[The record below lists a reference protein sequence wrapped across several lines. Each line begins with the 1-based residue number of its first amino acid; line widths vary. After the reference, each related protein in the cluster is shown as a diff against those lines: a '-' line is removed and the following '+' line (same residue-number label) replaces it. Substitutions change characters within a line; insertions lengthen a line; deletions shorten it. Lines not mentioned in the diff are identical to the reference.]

1 MVQDGPN
8 SEWRV
13 SLTHS
18 IDSGIVPAKAGAAA
32 ARGASRSP
40 QRRRR
45 SRDGSSQTDD
55 DGKVQQLRQSE
66 HAQEQSTHDASPP
79 TKPQAPSGTGAA
91 AADEQCGDDGN
102 GSGSN
107 AVAAMLSRDL
117 VDAGDAMLTPPKR
130 ESPGTS
136 VGDSSSSGGSSHRS
150 ASDAFECGDMKPSS
164 TSPLNPRRSLDGDA
178 GGGDEYNRHPTCNI
192 QAASSDTTRSKGT
205 SLKRSRR
212 RRQNGTDASTQ
223 QQLLKRNFDATTTSR
238 RRSKTKTNRGR
249 EEMSI
254 PPFPMPMAG
263 GQTDSAYNNGQKGA
277 DEDDDGAVIF
287 QSLSSGDELDGTAF
301 QYALDGPDQDGKS
314 SDDSSV
320 GSESTN
326 NSRLDRLLDKY
337 FPDEMGGQ
345 GSVPRSTPSSP
356 QQKGASGSIS
366 RKNAA
371 PATAPAGHGSTV
383 ASPHRETQRVWAG
396 RALSNPLL
404 RGENS
409 IPSLSPT
416 RMPQSSF
423 DGGAKSP
430 EVGLQMLDGAPPMPL
445 TMKSSPAMRL
455 SPRGSGLSTS
465 LGSTNKGKHVIRSSS
480 PPATM
485 VKTTSLLELSRT
497 MSEGSVIDHHE
508 IHRSLSQDLS
518 SRRSCFPRAHSASA
532 VQAWGMCGDIEKSP
546 RQIPGCCDNNGTTNG
561 DLRSLLVGYV
571 PDFCG
576 GKGALDDDNTI
587 LVAEERANVD
597 NDLSME
603 ASNMEAARGL
613 SPTTQLA
620 SSPESQS
627 GRQRRSHRANQSSL
641 SLGMSLWL
649 EDVHRQHQIKEQN
662 RCRMV
667 AAMAKAARAHSQ
679 LISLND
685 HDDSYGDSDH
695 DLASKSLDFDD
706 LGQLGGFSIKRGSN
720 VERRTNTLDLL
731 VAPGANKRRG
741 PYRDDASGS
750 LGRGD
755 SASSNSAGVASDSD
769 SDDEYTDE
777 LLAERELARRARQ
790 IREEIRR
797 AEMEELAREAERAAE
812 AGEEKF
818 VGAASTFDVV
828 LAASAA
834 VSKQAEEENAPMKSW
849 RSGEPVPDNRRPW
862 ECMFDAKPIEE
873 KTVVEPPPSPMKE
886 WMKNALAAPP
896 SSPMVGWVSS
906 AIAMYDPTTPAQS
919 KRVKSIQHSPVVH
932 PPTAVPVSLKKRSN
946 SFTDSYHPTTPL
958 RRTATSRTETTI
970 AGSSIISALSTP
982 LSDRKRIERVPVLQ
996 LRNIEDIVPNF
1007 GDIHLRLRTDMAG
1020 KGVQKDVLGGPS
1032 SNKRRDATADHRSAI
1047 GSDGSGSSFQNI
1059 AASLGNLLKT
1069 ATFASGQRSMR
1080 SLSDVGDGTISE
1092 ASATSPSSRRLPLPA
1107 RRPPSRNSTA
1117 EISARHIARL
1127 SGMSLDCTRAMRAD
1141 SEKDARSVLEE
1152 QLGEWSDTEGGD
1164 DNVSIAS
1171 HDTNSTTD
1179 LYVSALT
1186 NEIHTPRNTGQKH
1199 KKLFADSP
1207 RMPPPIDDPK
1217 GTLLSINPD
1226 PLSTPDHKSRKNVAA
1241 APPVDDFAIPDAV
1254 LSVNTPMGGKR
1265 IFSRTDEGGI
1275 VETRS
1280 IEACPSHHT
1289 DDLTL
1294 PDLTYSRSHD
1304 AGCLDDAADLKTP
1317 RSANCGAAS
1326 RFSDPLSE
1334 RRTMLAA
1341 MDLVSKKNAGN
1352 NTPKRLTR
1360 PTFSRTDNGT
1370 DEEGDVGAANPS
1382 ALRETDKDDNE
1393 SKEGAR
1399 DSVHTPEVVGQA
1411 PSYSFDA
1418 DTMYWD
1424 SDVESEESPGGVRSI
1439 PPSKDGETATLSIYG
1454 SVHKQLGFQ

>member
-1 MVQDGPN
+1 MVQDGPI
-8 SEWRV
+8 SERWV
-13 SLTHS
+13 SSTHS
-18 IDSGIVPAKAGAAA
+18 VDSGIVPAKGAAA
-32 ARGASRSP
+32 DASRSP

-45 SRDGSSQTDD
+45 SRDGSSQTD
-55 DGKVQQLRQSE
+55 GGGVQQQLQRPSDCAQDQS
-66 HAQEQSTHDASPP
+66 SHDASPP
-79 TKPQAPSGTGAA
+79 TKPQAPSSTGAA
-91 AADEQCGDDGN
+91 AADEQCGDDG
-102 GSGSN
+102 SGSN
-107 AVAAMLSRDL
+107 AVATTLSRDL

-136 VGDSSSSGGSSHRS
+136 VSVGSSGGESVHRS
-150 ASDAFECGDMKPSS
+150 ASHECGDLKPSS
-164 TSPLNPRRSLDGDA
+164 TSPLNPRQSLDGDA
-178 GGGDEYNRHPTCNI
+178 VEEDEYNRHPTCNKE
-192 QAASSDTTRSKGT
+192 AAPSDTSRPKRT

-212 RRQNGTDASTQ
+212 RRQNGTEMSTQ
-223 QQLLKRNFDATTTSR
+223 QLSKRNFDGTTTK

-249 EEMSI
+249 KEMAI
-254 PPFPMPMAG
+254 PPFPMPMAVEE
-263 GQTDSAYNNGQKGA
+263 TSAHYKDQKKA

-301 QYALDGPDQDGKS
+301 QYALNGPDQDGES
-314 SDDSSV
+314 SDDSTV
-320 GSESTN
+320 GSESTS

-356 QQKGASGSIS
+356 KERGASCS
-366 RKNAA
+366 NTAA
-371 PATAPAGHGSTV
+371 ATAAAGPGSSV
-383 ASPHRETQRVWAG
+383 ASPHREMQRVWAG

-416 RMPQSSF
+416 RMSQSSLE
-423 DGGAKSP
+423 GGTKSP
-430 EVGLQMLDGAPPMPL
+430 DAGLQMLDGAPPMPL

-455 SPRGSGLSTS
+455 SPRGTS
-465 LGSTNKGKHVIRSSS
+465 LSSSMGSTYERKRDVVRSAS
-480 PPATM
+480 PPATV

-497 MSEGSVIDHHE
+497 MSEGSVIDHHT

-518 SRRSCFPRAHSASA
+518 ARRTCFPRAHSASA
-532 VQAWGMCGDIEKSP
+532 VQGLGICVGLERSP
-546 RQIPGCCDNNGTTNG
+546 RHRSGCCGNGITNG
-561 DLRSLLVGYV
+561 DFRSLLVGYV

-576 GKGALDDDNTI
+576 GTSALDDDNTI
-587 LVAEERANVD
+587 LVADERANVD
-597 NDLSME
+597 DVRSIDAN
-603 ASNMEAARGL
+603 NMGAARGQ

-627 GRQRRSHRANQSSL
+627 GRQRRSDRANQSSM

-679 LISLND
+679 LSSLND
-685 HDDSYGDSDH
+685 HDDSYGDNDH

-706 LGQLGGFSIKRGSN
+706 LGQLGGFNINRGN
-720 VERRTNTLDLL
+720 NMDRRTNTLDLL
-731 VAPGANKRRG
+731 VVSGTNKRRSL
-741 PYRDDASGS
+741 YDDDASGT

-755 SASSNSAGVASDSD
+755 SASSNSAGIASDSD

-777 LLAERELARRARQ
+777 LLAERELARRARK

-834 VSKQAEEENAPMKSW
+834 VSKQAEEESAPMKSW
-849 RSGEPVPDNRRPW
+849 RSGEPVPDKRRPW
-862 ECMFDAKPIEE
+862 ECMFDAKPIR
-873 KTVVEPPPSPMKE
+873 KKASVEPPSSPMKE

-919 KRVKSIQHSPVVH
+919 QRVKSVQHSPVVH
-932 PPTAVPVSLKKRSN
+932 PPTSVQVSLKKRSN
-946 SFTDSYHPTTPL
+946 SLTDSYHPTTPL

-982 LSDRKRIERVPVLQ
+982 LSDRKRIERVPVLH

-1020 KGVQKDVLGGPS
+1020 KGVQKEVLGGPS
-1032 SNKRRDATADHRSAI
+1032 TNKRRDVSSDHRSAI

-1069 ATFASGQRSMR
+1069 ATFASGQRSIR
-1080 SLSDVGDGTISE
+1080 SLSDVGDGAISE

-1107 RRPPSRNSTA
+1107 RRPPSRSSTA
-1117 EISARHIARL
+1117 ELSTRHIARL

-1152 QLGEWSDTEGGD
+1152 QLGDWSDAEGGD
-1164 DNVSIAS
+1164 DDDNSVAS

-1186 NEIHTPRNTGQKH
+1186 NEIHTPRNTGRKH

-1207 RMPPPIDDPK
+1207 RMPPPIDDPTC
-1217 GTLLSINPD
+1217 TLSNINPD
-1226 PLSTPDHKSRKNVAA
+1226 PLSTPDHKSRKNLVA

-1304 AGCLDDAADLKTP
+1304 AGVLDDGADLKTP
-1317 RSANCGAAS
+1317 RSANSGAAS

-1334 RRTMLAA
+1334 RRTILAA
-1341 MDLVSKKNAGN
+1341 MELVSKKNAGTS
-1352 NTPKRLTR
+1352 TPKRLTR
-1360 PTFSRTDNGT
+1360 PTFSLTDNGPGGKGGGAT
-1370 DEEGDVGAANPS
+1370 ADPAALDE
-1382 ALRETDKDDNE
+1382 TYKDDNE
-1393 SKEGAR
+1393 SKGGAG
-1399 DSVHTPEVVGQA
+1399 DSVHTPEVVGQT

-1424 SDVESEESPGGVRSI
+1424 SDVESSEGSPGGLRSI
-1439 PPSKDGETATLSIYG
+1439 STFNGGEKATSSMYG

>member
-1 MVQDGPN
+1 MN

-13 SLTHS
+13 SSTHS
-18 IDSGIVPAKAGAAA
+18 IDSGIVPAKSGAAAA

-66 HAQEQSTHDASPP
+66 HAQEQSTHDALPP
-79 TKPQAPSGTGAA
+79 TKPQAPSSTGTGAA
-91 AADEQCGDDGN
+91 AADEQCGDDG
-102 GSGSN
+102 SN
-107 AVAAMLSRDL
+107 AVATMLSRDL
-117 VDAGDAMLTPPKR
+117 VDAGDAILTPPKR
-130 ESPGTS
+130 ESPGSS
-136 VGDSSSSGGSSHRS
+136 VGDSSSSGESSHRS
-150 ASDAFECGDMKPSS
+150 ASDAIECGDMKPSS
-164 TSPLNPRRSLDGDA
+164 TSPLNPRQSLDGDV
-178 GGGDEYNRHPTCNI
+178 GGEDEYNRHPTCNI
-192 QAASSDTTRSKGT
+192 QTVPSDTTRPKRT

-212 RRQNGTDASTQ
+212 RRQNGKDASTQ

-238 RRSKTKTNRGR
+238 RRSKTKTSRGR

-254 PPFPMPMAG
+254 PPFPMPEAG
-263 GQTDSAYNNGQKGA
+263 GQSDSAYNNGRKGT

-320 GSESTN
+320 GSDSTN
-326 NSRLDRLLDKY
+326 NSRLDSLLDKY

-345 GSVPRSTPSSP
+345 GSVPTRSTPSSP

-416 RMPQSSF
+416 RMPQSSLE
-423 DGGAKSP
+423 GGAKSP

-445 TMKSSPAMRL
+445 TMKSSPAMRF
-455 SPRGSGLSTS
+455 SPRGTSLSTS
-465 LGSTNKGKHVIRSSS
+465 LGSTNNRRPDIARSSS
-480 PPATM
+480 PQATV

-518 SRRSCFPRAHSASA
+518 SRRTCFPRAHSASA

-587 LVAEERANVD
+587 LVAQERANVD
-597 NDLSME
+597 NGDLSME

-662 RCRMV
+662 RCRMI

-731 VAPGANKRRG
+731 VASGANKRRG
-741 PYRDDASGS
+741 LYHDDASGS

-812 AGEEKF
+812 AGEEKI

-873 KTVVEPPPSPMKE
+873 KTLVEPPPSPMKE

-906 AIAMYDPTTPAQS
+906 AIAKYDPTTPAQS
-919 KRVKSIQHSPVVH
+919 KRVKSVQHSPVVH

-1032 SNKRRDATADHRSAI
+1032 SNKRRDATGDHRSAI

-1080 SLSDVGDGTISE
+1080 SLSDVGGGTVSE

-1117 EISARHIARL
+1117 GISARHIARL

-1152 QLGEWSDTEGGD
+1152 QLGEWSETEGGD
-1164 DNVSIAS
+1164 DNVSITS

-1207 RMPPPIDDPK
+1207 RMPPPIDDPT
-1217 GTLLSINPD
+1217 GTLSSINPG
-1226 PLSTPDHKSRKNVAA
+1226 PLSTPDHKSRKNVVA
-1241 APPVDDFAIPDAV
+1241 APPIDDFAIPDAV

-1289 DDLTL
+1289 DELTL

-1360 PTFSRTDNGT
+1360 LTFSRTDNGS
-1370 DEEGDVGAANPS
+1370 DEEGDGGAANPT

-1393 SKEGAR
+1393 SKEGAG

-1424 SDVESEESPGGVRSI
+1424 SDVESEESQGGVRSI
-1439 PPSKDGETATLSIYG
+1439 PPSKDGETATLSMYG

>member
-13 SLTHS
+13 SSTHS
-18 IDSGIVPAKAGAAA
+18 IDSGIVPAKAGAAT
-32 ARGASRSP
+32 GAPRSP

-45 SRDGSSQTDD
+45 SLDGSSQTDD

-66 HAQEQSTHDASPP
+66 HAPEQSTNDASPP
-79 TKPQAPSGTGAA
+79 TKPQAACSTSTGAVA
-91 AADEQCGDDGN
+91 AADAEQCGDD

-107 AVAAMLSRDL
+107 AVATMLSRDL
-117 VDAGDAMLTPPKR
+117 VGAGDAMLTPPKR

-136 VGDSSSSGGSSHRS
+136 VSVGSSSGGESAHRS
-150 ASDAFECGDMKPSS
+150 ASDAIECGDMKPPS
-164 TSPLNPRRSLDGDA
+164 TSPLSRPQQSSDGDA
-178 GGGDEYNRHPTCNI
+178 VEEDEYNRHTICNKE
-192 QAASSDTTRSKGT
+192 AAPFDTTRPKRT
-205 SLKRSRR
+205 SLKRNRR
-212 RRQNGTDASTQ
+212 RKQIGTDLSTQ
-223 QQLLKRNFDATTTSR
+223 QLSKRNIDDTNTR
-238 RRSKTKTNRGR
+238 RRSKTKTKRGGK
-249 EEMSI
+249 EMAI
-254 PPFPMPMAG
+254 PPFPMPMAVG
-263 GQTDSAYNNGQKGA
+263 ESSSAHNKYQNNT

-287 QSLSSGDELDGTAF
+287 QSLSSGDELDGTTF
-301 QYALDGPDQDGKS
+301 QYVLNGPDQDGES
-314 SDDSSV
+314 SDDSTV
-320 GSESTN
+320 GSESTS
-326 NSRLDRLLDKY
+326 NSRLDRVLDGKSL
-337 FPDEMGGQ
+337 PDEMGGQ
-345 GSVPRSTPSSP
+345 GSVPTRSTPSSP
-356 QQKGASGSIS
+356 QSNGIDT
-366 RKNAA
+366 AA
-371 PATAPAGHGSTV
+371 AATAPAGHGSTV
-383 ASPHRETQRVWAG
+383 SSPHRETQKVWAG

-416 RMPQSSF
+416 RMPQSLSE
-423 DGGAKSP
+423 GSAKSP
-430 EVGLQMLDGAPPMPL
+430 EAGLQMLDGAPSMPL

-455 SPRGSGLSTS
+455 SPRGTSLGTS
-465 LGSTNKGKHVIRSSS
+465 LGSTNKRKPDIVRSSS
-480 PPATM
+480 PLATV

-497 MSEGSVIDHHE
+497 MSEGSAIDHNE

-518 SRRSCFPRAHSASA
+518 SRKTCFPRAYSASA

-546 RQIPGCCDNNGTTNG
+546 RHTSGCCGNNGTTNG
-561 DLRSLLVGYV
+561 DLRSLLVGYI

-587 LVAEERANVD
+587 LVAEENVNVD
-597 NDLSME
+597 NDLLME

-627 GRQRRSHRANQSSL
+627 GRQRRSHRANQSSSL

-685 HDDSYGDSDH
+685 HNDSHGESDH

-720 VERRTNTLDLL
+720 VERRTNKLDLL
-731 VAPGANKRRG
+731 VAPEANKRRG
-741 PYRDDASGS
+741 LYHDDASGS
-750 LGRGD
+750 LRRGD
-755 SASSNSAGVASDSD
+755 SASSNSAAIASDSD
-769 SDDEYTDE
+769 SDVEYTDE

-790 IREEIRR
+790 MREEIRQ

-834 VSKQAEEENAPMKSW
+834 VSKQTEEENAPMKSW
-849 RSGEPVPDNRRPW
+849 RSGEPVPENRRPW

-873 KTVVEPPPSPMKE
+873 NPLVEPPQSPMKE

-906 AIAMYDPTTPAQS
+906 AMAMYDPMTPAQS
-919 KRVKSIQHSPVVH
+919 KRVESVQHSPVVH
-932 PPTAVPVSLKKRSN
+932 PPTAVPISTKKRSN
-946 SFTDSYHPTTPL
+946 SLTDSYYPTTPL

-982 LSDRKRIERVPVLQ
+982 LSDRKRVERVPVLQ

-1020 KGVQKDVLGGPS
+1020 KGVRKEVLGGPS
-1032 SNKRRDATADHRSAI
+1032 SNRRKGATSDHRSAI
-1047 GSDGSGSSFQNI
+1047 GSDGSGSSFKNI

-1069 ATFASGQRSMR
+1069 ATFASGQGSMR
-1080 SLSDVGDGTISE
+1080 SLSDVGDGATSE
-1092 ASATSPSSRRLPLPA
+1092 ASATSPSSKRLPLPA
-1107 RRPPSRNSTA
+1107 RLPPSRNSTA
-1117 EISARHIARL
+1117 ELSTRHIARL

-1141 SEKDARSVLEE
+1141 SEKDARTVLEE
-1152 QLGEWSDTEGGD
+1152 QLGGWSDTEGGD
-1164 DNVSIAS
+1164 DNISVAS

-1186 NEIHTPRNTGQKH
+1186 NEIHTARNIGQKH
-1199 KKLFADSP
+1199 QKLFADSP
-1207 RMPPPIDDPK
+1207 RMPPPIDDPT
-1217 GTLLSINPD
+1217 GTLSSINPD

-1241 APPVDDFAIPDAV
+1241 APPVDDFALSDAV
-1254 LSVNTPMGGKR
+1254 LSVNTPTGGKR

-1304 AGCLDDAADLKTP
+1304 ACDDGADLKTP
-1317 RSANCGAAS
+1317 RRANSGAAS

-1341 MDLVSKKNAGN
+1341 MDLVSKKKASN
-1352 NTPKRLTR
+1352 NTPKHLTR
-1360 PTFSRTDNGT
+1360 PTFPLTDNGT
-1370 DEEGDVGAANPS
+1370 DGKGDGGDGGAADPTT
-1382 ALRETDKDDNE
+1382 LCETEKGDNE
-1393 SKEGAR
+1393 SKEGAG
-1399 DSVHTPEVVGQA
+1399 DSVHMPEVVGQA

-1424 SDVESEESPGGVRSI
+1424 SDVESEESLGGLRRFPS
-1439 PPSKDGETATLSIYG
+1439 SKDGETANLSMYG